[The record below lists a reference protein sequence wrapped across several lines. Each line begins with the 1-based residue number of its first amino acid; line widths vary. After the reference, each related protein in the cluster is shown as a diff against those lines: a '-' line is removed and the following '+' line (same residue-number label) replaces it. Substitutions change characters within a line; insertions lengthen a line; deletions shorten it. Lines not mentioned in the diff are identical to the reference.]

1 MRLTG
6 WLQWTLAR
14 TTLSIYNKPSIESP
28 DELKLTLDV
37 EDIILS
43 LDVERVYHKVK
54 FKVATACVCHYIR

>member
-1 MRLTG
+1 MKVKLTG

-14 TTLSIYNKPSIESP
+14 TTLSLYSKST

-43 LDVERVYHKVK
+43 LEVERIYHKVK
-54 FKVATACVCHYIR
+54 LKVATASVCHYTR